1 MGRITSKILETSTS
15 AGEFLE
21 KKASLALQ
29 KTFGEFLESA
39 RTVKRN
45 WPKMTENQHLNITDQ
60 KFQEIASA
68 KNVIGVIVLNL
79 DGAPIK
85 TSLNQQNT
93 NTYSELAYNLIK
105 QTRDLIQVADATNDT
120 KFMRLT
126 TKRNEIM
133 ICPDV
138 QYTLVVI
145 QHIQDDHNK

>member
-1 MGRITSKILETSTS
+1 MKCSKMSEI
-15 AGEFLE
+15 
-21 KKASLALQ
+21 
-29 KTFGEFLESA
+29 
-39 RTVKRN
+39 
-45 WPKMTENQHLNITDQ
+45 QHLNITEQ
-60 KFQEIASA
+60 KFQDIASA
-68 KNVIGVIVLNL
+68 KNVIGVMVLNL

-85 TSLNQQNT
+85 TSLDQQNT

-138 QYTLVVI
+138 NYTLVVI
-145 QHIQDDHNK
+145 QHIQDEHNK

>member
-1 MGRITSKILETSTS
+1 MCDKLLSFLLSPINTDILDIFCLV
-15 AGEFLE
+15 FLFYC
-21 KKASLALQ
+21 L
-29 KTFGEFLESA
+29 TA
-39 RTVKRN
+39 RTGKRN

-85 TSLNQQNT
+85 TSLDQQNT

-145 QHIQDDHNK
+145 QHIQDEHNK